1 MKVNLGSNI
10 INDCDAALIVN
21 GTEVFRLRERASD
34 GRLICDF
41 DLRNENG
48 DRIAKIAKDR
58 VVHAAE
64 GYRMHDLPKECYV
77 EDQNGK
83 VVARVQ
89 ETGYDEIT
97 VTGDFWIEGHH
108 VLITNDALV
117 SGGVTMSGNI
127 INGFGKAISIDPNS
141 FSIGTV

>member
-1 MKVNLGSNI
+1 MMVNLGSNI

-89 ETGYDEIT
+89 ETGHDEIT